1 MAFRTLTAI
10 LVLPAVISLALLLVN
25 AAWYQSSMLRMEEV
39 AALKPVVSTDIPEMV
54 WVAVSGRATF
64 ENCGV
69 YEAIGEVNRS
79 LDAMTAKDGPGAR
92 LELTVARRTMETLTQ
107 YVRQIEE
114 NLKSNVPVVESERV
128 LAEYNKQLADAKAQ
142 SAQIIA
148 DARSVGEAVKA
159 DITAQA
165 QTEAADMIAK
175 AKAAIEAEK
184 KQAISELQ
192 ATVADT
198 SVDVAARLIGEDLT
212 EGEHRAIIERYV
224 KEAGSFNGN

>member
-1 MAFRTLTAI
+1 MHVKTRANKAVAKVAFGALALNAAFPALAFAAEAEQEGGISAI
-10 LVLPAVISLALLLVN
+10 LPDMAEFIPMLIAFIILWIILAKFGWPMF
-25 AAWYQSSMLRMEEV
+25 AGMLEKRENTIRE
-39 AALKPVVSTDIPEMV
+39 ALKKSE
-54 WVAVSGRATF
+54 
-64 ENCGV
+64 
-69 YEAIGEVNRS
+69 EA
-79 LDAMTAKDGPGAR
+79 
-92 LELTVARRTMETLTQ
+92 
-107 YVRQIEE
+107 QI
-114 NLKSNVPVVESERV
+114 ESERV

-159 DITAQA
+159 DITA